1 MQGVFYSILCFCGLG
16 GGGMLRGV
24 LVGWEGEGDGD
35 GGGAWGLYLRPGEVV
50 VRRDE
55 MTKMRVQGTMR
66 FMCKDLCKMSL

>member
-1 MQGVFYSILCFCGLG
+1 
-16 GGGMLRGV
+16 MLRGV
-24 LVGWEGEGDGD
+24 LVGWEGDGD